1 MATLGYVADDSHR
14 VLIEEKGPIGD
25 MLDPEVSA
33 ESVTLEEQWAWQ
45 VLVGNIG
52 GKTGWFQLSRTGDFT
67 DESPPFKL
75 DPGDGFL
82 IWGIETG
89 PANFQVHLK
98 LAEWVLIDSHHHV
111 VNSTSAGAKARS
123 VVAGSDE
130 VVEMGSGSQLGG
142 EWVGE
147 VGESIEGVDFP
158 EGELRNPV
166 FPSEVGPD
174 EEWEGTIDML
184 NTGGRTGVFATM
196 LFQYGEP
203 WFLHG
208 PYGMKAGGWL
218 RHKMIRTGPLE
229 FTRELYL
236 LEFAEVVEPKSVS
249 VPQRTWPPGELRNLR
264 IPKFGVSSSEEWEGS
279 VEAWNPVAAT
289 ETFRLRITGDIE
301 ATSESF
307 ELGPGQHTVVTFNST
322 GFAPGFTVTL
332 QRMVGERWEDDDS
345 RVEVVGEKI
354 TGWIS
359 IKFHIPDT
367 GVSFPIPTMKL
378 RLDGELRM
386 KTSSLE
392 WEPIQVAKDRLYK
405 VGADYRGVY
414 WGFAL
419 MDWDGAHGTRWH
431 GISLPITY

>member
-1 MATLGYVADDSHR
+1 MATLGYVADGSHR
-14 VLIEEKGPIGD
+14 VLIEEKGPVGD

-33 ESVTLEEQWAWQ
+33 ESVTLEEQWQWQ

-52 GKTGWFQLSRTGDFT
+52 GKTGWFRLSRTGDFT

-75 DPGDGFL
+75 DPLDHFL

-98 LAEWVLIDSHHHV
+98 MAEWVLIDSHHHV
-111 VNSTSAGAKARS
+111 VGSTSAGSSAGR

-130 VVEMGSGSQLGG
+130 VVKMGRSSRLGG

-166 FPSEVGPD
+166 FPSEVGLD

-184 NTGGRTGVFATM
+184 NTGGRTGVFTDM
-196 LFQYGEP
+196 LFQYGE
-203 WFLHG
+203 LYG
-208 PYGMKAGGWL
+208 SLVYGMKAGGWL

-236 LEFAEVVEPKSVS
+236 LGEFAEVVEPNSVS
-249 VPQRTWPPGELRNLR
+249 VPQRTWPPGELRNLS

-279 VEAWNPVAAT
+279 VESWNPVAAT
-289 ETFRLRITGDIE
+289 ETFRLKITGDIE

-322 GFAPGFTVTL
+322 GFAPEFTVTL
-332 QRMVGERWEDDDS
+332 QRMAGAVWVNDDT

-354 TGWIS
+354 TGWIRIRQDLS
-359 IKFHIPDT
+359 GLHL
-367 GVSFPIPTMKL
+367 PIPTMKL

-386 KTSSLE
+386 ETSSLE
-392 WEPIQVAKDRLYK
+392 WEPIQVASNRLYEL
-405 VGADYRGVY
+405 GADYRGVY
-414 WGFAL
+414 WGFGDI
-419 MDWDGAHGTRWH
+419 DWDGVRWRDFLL
-431 GISLPITY
+431 STF